1 VRSKVDKVD
10 VIKSVRVEGISA
22 KALVP
27 FLFFVMPQNFQE
39 DCQGKNEKYTP
50 VRFSIN
56 EEKNVCLAKTVSDG
70 KRRKRDNR

>member
-39 DCQGKNEKYTP
+39 DCQGKNEESVP
-50 VRFSIN
+50 VHSAWHESIQTTAID
-56 EEKNVCLAKTVSDG
+56 VALL
-70 KRRKRDNR
+70 